1 MAYGKLHIDK
11 DNIVDTD
18 VDNIR
23 DKNDAEKVARY
34 YGAEEMKKKVTLR
47 KQKLK
52 NCYTVRETTLSNR
65 DKHKRCK

>member
-11 DNIVDTD
+11 DNIGDTD

-47 KQKLK
+47 K
-52 NCYTVRETTLSNR
+52 
-65 DKHKRCK
+65 